1 MYTTLGLD
9 VRVDLLTSS
18 AMLKLK
24 DNSLMMVGNKLLR
37 FVLIICSSNY
47 LT

>member
-1 MYTTLGLD
+1 VYTTLGLD

-18 AMLKLK
+18 TMLKLK

-37 FVLIICSSNY
+37 FVLITS
-47 LT
+47 TK